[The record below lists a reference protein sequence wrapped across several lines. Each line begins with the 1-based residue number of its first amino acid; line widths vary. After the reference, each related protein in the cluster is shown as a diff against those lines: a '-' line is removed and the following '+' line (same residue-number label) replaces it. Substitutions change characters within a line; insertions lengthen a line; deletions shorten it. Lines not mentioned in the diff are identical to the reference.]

1 MPVKVFGSPASA
13 EAARVLTCLFEKD
26 VEFQLIRVDSFRGPK
41 RLPQYLKLQPH
52 GEAITFED
60 GNVTL
65 VESRKILRH
74 IADKYK
80 QQGYKDLFGPGA
92 LERASIEQWLQTEA
106 HSFDIPSADMVY
118 SLAYL
123 PPDMPLDGRGAAGGL
138 LPAAGMHPSH
148 RQKMEEMLQ
157 LFEKSRKDLGKLL
170 DIYDQ
175 RLGEEEYLAGSKF
188 TLADLSHLPNADRLA
203 ADPRSAR
210 LIESR
215 KNVSRW
221 WYTISSHD
229 SWKRVKELQRPP
241 SAEAPF

>member
-1 MPVKVFGSPASA
+1 MIA
-13 EAARVLTCLFEKD
+13 
-26 VEFQLIRVDSFRGPK
+26 
-41 RLPQYLKLQPH
+41 
-52 GEAITFED
+52 
-60 GNVTL
+60 
-65 VESRKILRH
+65 ESRKILRH

-221 WYTISSHD
+221 WYTVSARD